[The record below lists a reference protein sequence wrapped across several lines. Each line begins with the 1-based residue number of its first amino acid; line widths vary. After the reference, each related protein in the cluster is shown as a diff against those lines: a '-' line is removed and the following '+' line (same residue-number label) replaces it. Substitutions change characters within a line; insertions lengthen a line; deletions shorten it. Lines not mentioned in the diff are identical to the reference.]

1 MTQITNVNT
10 QNLPVLPNGTAQRQL
25 NQTDFLRL
33 MTTQLREQDP
43 FNPVD
48 NQAMVAQMA
57 QFSSVA
63 GISEMNSSL
72 KSISSQAQAAAAA
85 RAQDAAATTRREGAF
100 AARDSV
106 SEVDLDHEAAE
117 LLRFQQ
123 AYEGAARI
131 IQVARETMQSILSVF

>member
-1 MTQITNVNT
+1 MTQIINTNPI
-10 QNLPVLPNGTAQRQL
+10 NLPVVPSGTAQRQL

-33 MTTQLREQDP
+33 MTTQLKEQDP

-72 KSISSQAQAAAAA
+72 RSIADQISEQTRLLGEIRTSSAPP
-85 RAQDAAATTRREGAF
+85 T
-100 AARDSV
+100 
-106 SEVDLDHEAAE
+106 
-117 LLRFQQ
+117 
-123 AYEGAARI
+123 
-131 IQVARETMQSILSVF
+131 QS

>member
-1 MTQITNVNT
+1 MTQIANVNT

-33 MTTQLREQDP
+33 MTTQLKEQDP

-63 GISEMNSSL
+63 GISEMNNSL
-72 KSISSQAQAAAAA
+72 KAIADQISEQTRLLGEIRAASN
-85 RAQDAAATTRREGAF
+85 ATP
-100 AARDSV
+100 
-106 SEVDLDHEAAE
+106 
-117 LLRFQQ
+117 
-123 AYEGAARI
+123 
-131 IQVARETMQSILSVF
+131 QV